1 MCNYI
6 ICCVYIKVVN
16 TVPILVGMYC
26 TRMYTNIETSTFH
39 TGLNTGRTGHV
50 LAILANFGQYRPVS
64 SDAEK
69 SFFFFYFFI
78 LSFVIFEFLLGQNGN
93 LFVLTY

>member
-16 TVPILVGMYC
+16 TVPVPAGMYC
-26 TRMYTNIETSTFH
+26 TRMYTDIETSTFH
-39 TGLNTGRTGHV
+39 IDLNTGRTGHV
-50 LAILANFGQYRPVS
+50 LAILANFGQYRPVPG
-64 SDAEK
+64 DAEK
-69 SFFFFYFFI
+69 SFYFYFFI